1 MNNKKE
7 SSNEKKYSTWT
18 HISFNL
24 VMVMLPATWGMFS
37 VNFFW
42 YYETEVLLPVI
53 LVGIANVIFTLWDAF
68 NDPLVGYISDRP
80 NRMTKRYGRRFPF
93 IVIFGI
99 PTMVSLILLF
109 VPPFVDAKINP
120 IPIFIWILIWLLIH
134 ELSYTAVSLA
144 RALYPEKF
152 RSDSERR
159 KNAGIGIFTYNL
171 GMFMGLIVPMI
182 FVVKGDIQSYLIG
195 AIVLMVPCF
204 ICFFLGIPG
213 VREEKEM
220 IERSFKAA
228 KEPFLKTM
236 KTTLKK
242 KNFLALI
249 FVSIST
255 QAFGACILGSIYY
268 YVAFILMEPPGSQAD
283 ILFMLFWFI
292 AGLLSVPFWMKLSNK
307 VGHKKIQFIAIIT
320 TVISSIPFIFLNTLI
335 GALIAVFILGFVGG
349 AGTFVRYPIFSD
361 MIDETAILDGKRQEG
376 AYQGIL
382 AFFDRFGILL
392 QPIIFT
398 VIHIITGFNPESEIQ
413 TPLAQQGII
422 AAMTWIP
429 AIIVLVAGLVFWKVY
444 DLTPDKTSEIKSKLK
459 ELNL

>member
-1 MNNKKE
+1 MSNKKE
-7 SSNEKKYSTWT
+7 SSNEKKYSNWT

-24 VMVMLPATWGMFS
+24 VMVMLPATYGMFS

-80 NRMTKRYGRRFPF
+80 NRMTRRYGRRFPF
-93 IVIFGI
+93 IVMFGI
-99 PTMVSLILLF
+99 PTMVSLILIFL
-109 VPPFVDAKINP
+109 PPIANAKINP
-120 IPIFIWILIWLLIH
+120 IPIFIWALIWLIIH
-134 ELSYTAVSLA
+134 ELSYTEVSLA

-171 GMFMGLIVPMI
+171 GMFLGLIVPMLI
-182 FVVKGDIQSYLIG
+182 VVKGDIQSYWMG
-195 AIVLMVPCF
+195 ATILMIPCF
-204 ICFFLGIPG
+204 IFFLLGIPG
-213 VREEKEM
+213 VREDKEM
-220 IERSFKAA
+220 IERSFRAERA
-228 KEPFLKTM
+228 PFFKTM

-268 YVAFILMEPPGSQAD
+268 YVAFILMEPPGSNAD

-292 AGLLSVPFWMKLSNK
+292 AGLISVPLWMILSNK
-307 VGHKKIQFIAIIT
+307 LGHKKIQLLAIIT
-320 TVISSIPFIFLNTLI
+320 TIISSIPFIFINTLI

-361 MIDETAILDGKRQEG
+361 MIDEASVLDGKRQEG
-376 AYQGIL
+376 TYQGVL
-382 AFFDRFGILL
+382 AFCDRFGILL

-398 VIHIITGFNPESEIQ
+398 IIHIITKFDPEAKSQ
-413 TPLAQQGII
+413 TFLAQQGII

-429 AIIVLVAGLVFWKVY
+429 AIVVLVAGLVFWKVY
-444 DLTPDKTSEIKSKLK
+444 DLTPEKTLGIKAKLK